1 MMNRSFEKSRM
12 LACAVGMAIVL
23 ITPALSAPLNE
34 AFQRKNESIEHA
46 HTQKIRTVG
55 QALAPT
61 GFQIFCLF
69 NATQCQGGGQTQIE
83 MTNDLMDLLL
93 RVNSGINRAIRPRND
108 KGDIWSINVSAGDC
122 EDYVL
127 TKRAELIKFGLP
139 ASALRIATA
148 YTQNGQGHAVLV
160 VISRQGDY
168 VLDNRRNAIHDWQ
181 NVDLTW
187 VAISQADPKKWS
199 SIVPT
204 KH

>member
-1 MMNRSFEKSRM
+1 
-12 LACAVGMAIVL
+12 
-23 ITPALSAPLNE
+23 
-34 AFQRKNESIEHA
+34 
-46 HTQKIRTVG
+46 
-55 QALAPT
+55 
-61 GFQIFCLF
+61 
-69 NATQCQGGGQTQIE
+69 
-83 MTNDLMDLLL
+83 NDLMDLLL